1 MKRQIKLPKP
11 YVKTLDG
18 YIIKKFLGT
27 YVFAIVLI
35 LAIIVMFDIN
45 EKLDSFMKAP
55 VKATIFEYY
64 LNYIPYMANQFSP
77 LFTFIAVIFFTSKM
91 AENSEIIAILSSGVS
106 FRRLLLPYMASAL
119 VIASFTFVLDSYVI
133 PPANVKR
140 INYQNKYVKNKAID
154 YGVNIQSCD
163 VTRHH
168 SYSFSVVFHNI
179 LKCLYLIQKKCL
191 YLLQK

>member
-55 VKATIFEYY
+55 VKATIF
-64 LNYIPYMANQFSP
+64 A
-77 LFTFIAVIFFTSKM
+77 A
-91 AENSEIIAILSSGVS
+91 
-106 FRRLLLPYMASAL
+106 AL
-119 VIASFTFVLDSYVI
+119 
-133 PPANVKR
+133 
-140 INYQNKYVKNKAID
+140 
-154 YGVNIQSCD
+154 YGVGIGYCQLHVCA
-163 VTRHH
+163 
-168 SYSFSVVFHNI
+168 
-179 LKCLYLIQKKCL
+179 
-191 YLLQK
+191 